1 MSRRSQNSSREILF
15 TPHTTI
21 SVEDKNLQ
29 PERKD
34 MCSVDVCWST
44 CLFLSLF
51 RHHKG
56 RGWRERE
63 IFTKGAGER
72 RWEWVRV
79 FSLALPN
86 IRYPQIHQDNA
97 LNNKTIVRYLA
108 SLENILFHN
117 VFKLH
122 AKEASTFIYPL
133 SPPPPL
139 PLSGFLYIS
148 TCSYW
153 IWEKPDWEMIWI

>member
-1 MSRRSQNSSREILF
+1 
-15 TPHTTI
+15 
-21 SVEDKNLQ
+21 
-29 PERKD
+29 

-51 RHHKG
+51 RHHTG

-79 FSLALPN
+79 FSLALFN

-117 VFKLH
+117 VLKLH
-122 AKEASTFIYPL
+122 AKEASTFIYPFL
-133 SPPPPL
+133 PPPPPPPPPPSPSL
-139 PLSGFLYIS
+139 GFYIS
-148 TCSYW
+148 LIAAIESGRNLIGKWYEFSRNSQWSELTL
-153 IWEKPDWEMIWI
+153 

>member
-1 MSRRSQNSSREILF
+1 M
-15 TPHTTI
+15 
-21 SVEDKNLQ
+21 
-29 PERKD
+29 
-34 MCSVDVCWST
+34 
-44 CLFLSLF
+44 
-51 RHHKG
+51 
-56 RGWRERE
+56 
-63 IFTKGAGER
+63 FTKGAGER

-97 LNNKTIVRYLA
+97 LNNKKIVRYLA

-133 SPPPPL
+133 PPSL
-139 PLSGFLYIS
+139 GFYLSSVAAIESGRKLI
-148 TCSYW
+148 
-153 IWEKPDWEMIWI
+153 EK

>member
-1 MSRRSQNSSREILF
+1 
-15 TPHTTI
+15 
-21 SVEDKNLQ
+21 
-29 PERKD
+29 

-51 RHHKG
+51 RHHIG
-56 RGWRERE
+56 EGWRERE

-79 FSLALPN
+79 VSLALPN
-86 IRYPQIHQDNA
+86 IRYPKIHHDNA
-97 LNNKTIVRYLA
+97 LNCKTIVRYLA

-122 AKEASTFIYPL
+122 AKQASTFIYPL
-133 SPPPPL
+133 PPSLGFYLSPIAAIE
-139 PLSGFLYIS
+139 SGRKLI
-148 TCSYW
+148 
-153 IWEKPDWEMIWI
+153 EK